1 MVAKRYPTQ
10 ETAHIEVYG
19 HVGLILAKMKDI
31 SKTGACLEVFNGAYN
46 PQIGDLLNLTV
57 ILNSLNRRHNF
68 SAEVVWQND
77 SQVGVCF
84 ISKDTVLDKMMAKN
98 GV

>member
-1 MVAKRYPTQ
+1 MGAKRYQTQ
-10 ETAHIEVYG
+10 ETAQIEVYG
-19 HVGLILAKMKDI
+19 HAGLIVARMKDI
-31 SKTGACLEVFNGAYN
+31 SQTGARLEVARGGYN

-57 ILNSLNRRHNF
+57 TLNSLNRRHNF

-77 SQVGVCF
+77 GLLGVCF
-84 ISKDTVLDKMMAKN
+84 ISKDAILEKMMAKN